1 MSAMMRGN
9 FRMALAGVKSAK
21 WRSLLTMLGIII
33 GIVSVVTVVGIGE
46 GIKRQVSQQI
56 DHFGKELITIRPGT
70 INTEGASHVLGSTDA
85 LFGMSTVGGFGV
97 ADVEAVQKT
106 EGVDI
111 VAPLGIVPGAV
122 QVDDQTLSGSVVV
135 ATSSDLPAALNQSV
149 KFGEFWDEK
158 SEDSHFAVIG
168 RHTAETLFHDQAPLG
183 RTFTFRGQTFM
194 VRGVLDEF
202 QNLPLSPTA
211 EFDNA
216 IFIPYKAAAQITTNN
231 SHLYVLL
238 AKPKLVVN
246 VPLQTTANAISD
258 SLREAHGGQTDFTV
272 LTPEQNIASS
282 NHLLDLLAT
291 WIMAVAIIS
300 LIIGGV
306 GLMNIMLVNVTERMH
321 EIGVRKA
328 IGATSRQILMQFML
342 EAVVLSLIGGML
354 GILLSLATQG
364 FLHTY
369 TDLKPVISWEAI
381 AVATAVSFVIGVV
394 FGTLPALKAA
404 RKDPIDAL
412 RHE

>member
-1 MSAMMRGN
+1 MMRGN
-9 FRMALAGVKSAK
+9 FRMAISGVKSAK

-33 GIVSVVTVVGIGE
+33 GIVSVVTMVGIGE

-56 DHFGKELITIRPGT
+56 GHFGNDLITIRPGT
-70 INTEGASHVLGSTDA
+70 ADTDSTRVLGSSDV
-85 LFGMSTVGGFGV
+85 LFGMGAVGGFGV

-106 EGVDI
+106 PEAGK
-111 VAPLGIVPGAV
+111 VAPLGVVPGTV
-122 QVDDQTLSGSVVV
+122 QADDQTLRGGVVI
-135 ATSSDLPAALNQSV
+135 ATSSQFPAVLNQSV
-149 KFGEFWDEK
+149 RYGQFWDDK
-158 SEDSHFAVIG
+158 NEDSQFAVIG
-168 RHTAETLFHDQAPLG
+168 RQTAESLFKDQAPLG

-202 QNLPLSPTA
+202 RNVPLSPTA

-216 IFIPYKAAAQITTNN
+216 IFIPYKAAARLTKNN
-231 SHLYVLL
+231 SHLYVVL
-238 AKPKLVVN
+238 AKPVEG
-246 VPLQTTANAISD
+246 TTIEAAAGAITD

-272 LTPEQNIASS
+272 LTPAQNIASS
-282 NHLLDLLAT
+282 SRLLGLLSA

-306 GLMNIMLVNVTERMH
+306 GLMNIMLVSVTERMH

-328 IGATSRQILMQFML
+328 IGATGRQILGQFML
-342 EAVVLSLIGGML
+342 EAMVLSLVGGLL
-354 GILLSLATQG
+354 GIIFALAAQGLL
-364 FLHTY
+364 HVY
-369 TDLKPVISWEAI
+369 TDLKPVISWEAVL
-381 AVATAVSFVIGVV
+381 AATGVALVVGLV

-404 RKDPIDAL
+404 RKAPIEAL

>member
-9 FRMALAGVKSAK
+9 FRMALAGVKSSK

-56 DHFGKELITIRPGT
+56 DHFGKDLITVRPGT
-70 INTEGASHVLGSTDA
+70 IDTDGASQVLGSTDA
-85 LFGMSTVGGFGV
+85 LFGMSAVGGFGV

-111 VAPLGIVPGAV
+111 VSPLGIVPGAV
-122 QVDDQTLSGSVVV
+122 QIDDQTLSSSVVV
-135 ATSSDLPAALNQSV
+135 ATSSQLPAALNQSV

-158 SEDSHFAVIG
+158 SEDSHFAVLG
-168 RHTAETLFHDQAPLG
+168 RQTAETLFHDQAPLG

-216 IFIPYKAAAQITTNN
+216 IFIPYKAAAQITANN

-238 AKPKLVVN
+238 AKPMSD
-246 VPLQTTANAISD
+246 VPLQTTANAIAD

-282 NHLLDLLAT
+282 NHLLDLLTT

-300 LIIGGV
+300 LVIGGV

-328 IGATSRQILMQFML
+328 IGATSRQILMQFMF
-342 EAVVLSLIGGML
+342 EAVVLSLIGGVL

-364 FLHTY
+364 LLHTY

-381 AVATAVSFVIGVV
+381 AVATAVSSVIGVV

-404 RKDPIDAL
+404 RKDPIQAL